1 MDKRKKVI
9 SGVFFIGIMGLTFYA
24 LFYGKDP
31 AQIWSAV
38 KKMQPL
44 CLAAAMA
51 LALSFVA
58 LEGMMIWYLLTRIE
72 RETDTAGKKRKLTGR
87 KEFANTV
94 GNERIVNGAFPWK
107 NLSWKGLRQCISYS
121 FTGFF
126 YSGLTPSASGGQ
138 PMQLYHMC
146 KDQHKASDASVV
158 LMTVAVMYKFVLVV
172 IGSVL
177 LLFWRQLLQ
186 RYLGGYFLLYILGM
200 LLNLLLVVLL
210 ILVMLRPVVI
220 QKAGRGLLRGLVA
233 VRLLKNPTA
242 WEAKLS
248 GFVDSYQTAVDFLR
262 KYPGHL
268 WIIGIV
274 TFLQRSTLFVLTY
287 MVYLGLGQQGT
298 GALTVILLQAA
309 VYITVDMLPLPG
321 SQGIS
326 ELVYTTAF
334 SQIFSADTLLPS
346 TLISRG
352 INFYFL
358 MLVSLVTALRQGRCH
373 RRGC

>member
-58 LEGMMIWYLLTRIE
+58 LEGVMIWYLLTRIE
-72 RETDTAGKKRKLTGR
+72 RATDTAGKKRKSL
-87 KEFANTV
+87 
-94 GNERIVNGAFPWK
+94 W
-107 NLSWKGLRQCISYS
+107 QCISYS

-138 PMQLYHMC
+138 PMQLYYMC
-146 KDQHKASDASVV
+146 KDQHKASDASVI

-172 IGSVL
+172 IGGIL
-177 LLFWRQLLQ
+177 LLFWRQPLQ

-200 LLNLLLVVLL
+200 LLNLLLVVLI
-210 ILVMLRPVVI
+210 ILVMLRPAVI
-220 QKAGRGLLRGLVA
+220 QRIGRGLLRGLGA
-233 VRLLKNPTA
+233 VKLLKDPTA

-248 GFVDSYQTAVDFLR
+248 GFVDSYQAAVDFLR
-262 KYPGHL
+262 SCPGHL

-326 ELVYTTAF
+326 ELVYTTTF
-334 SQIFSADTLLPS
+334 SQIFSADALLPS

-352 INFYFL
+352 VNFYFL

-373 RRGC
+373 RN

>member
-51 LALSFVA
+51 LALGFVT
-58 LEGMMIWYLLTRIE
+58 LEGVMIWYLLTAIE
-72 RETDTAGKKRKLTGR
+72 RKTDTAEKKRKLTDRR
-87 KEFANTV
+87 KFAKAVEND
-94 GNERIVNGAFPWK
+94 RGADSSF
-107 NLSWKGLRQCISYS
+107 SWKSLWQCISYS

-138 PMQLYHMC
+138 PMQLYYMC
-146 KDQHKASDASVV
+146 KDQHKASDASVI

-172 IGSVL
+172 IGSIL
-177 LLFWRQLLQ
+177 LLFWRQPLH

-200 LLNLLLVVLL
+200 FLNLLLVALI
-210 ILVMLRPVVI
+210 ILVMLRPAVI
-220 QKAGRGLLRGLVA
+220 QRIGRGLLRGLGA
-233 VRLLKNPTA
+233 VKLLKDPTA

-248 GFVDSYQTAVDFLR
+248 GFVDSYQAAVDFLR
-262 KYPGHL
+262 SCPGHL

-326 ELVYTTAF
+326 ELVYTTTF

-352 INFYFL
+352 VNFYFL

-373 RRGC
+373 RN